1 MNFGF
6 TPEQELLRD
15 QVRRFL
21 DDNSALAEVRRIMK
35 SPQGY
40 QQAHWHLMAE
50 LGWLGLIIDEGDGG
64 VGLNWV
70 DLVVVLEEMGRS
82 LYPSPYLSTL
92 LFSAALK
99 DMADSKTKKTLLP
112 EIAQGNIKGSL
123 ALLDQPGDPHP
134 GNITLEVTATTEG
147 LMLNGSK
154 PFVPDCGSADYF
166 LVAYRQA
173 EDFYLVL
180 LDATDTSL
188 ERSHSATM
196 DLTKRTGN
204 LILNNVEISTAPRF
218 RVSEQQ
224 LLRLFDIGAV
234 AVAAEMIGA
243 AEAALMMTTNYAQDR
258 NQFGHA
264 IGKYQ
269 GVKHRLAEMYV
280 DIESFKSLVY
290 YAAWTIT
297 ESVEE
302 LARSASLAKAFAS
315 DTFAAIGIDAVQLH
329 GAIGF
334 TQEYDIQ
341 LFLKRSKWSR
351 ANLGNADFHYEKIIE
366 QKQRAQGF

>member
-21 DDNSALAEVRRIMK
+21 DDNCALPEVRRIMK
-35 SPQGY
+35 SAQGY
-40 QQAHWHLMAE
+40 EQGHWQQMAE
-50 LGWLGLIIDEGDGG
+50 LGWLGLIINESDGG

-82 LYPSPYLSTL
+82 LYPGPYLSTL
-92 LFSAALK
+92 CFTAALI
-99 DMADSKTKKTLLP
+99 DITDSHTQKTLLP
-112 EIAQGNIKGSL
+112 GIAEGKIKGSL
-123 ALLDQPGDPHP
+123 ALLDRPGDPHVD
-134 GNITLEVTATTEG
+134 NISLEAITTGEG
-147 LMLNGSK
+147 VFLSGSK
-154 PFVPDCGSADYF
+154 PFVHDCGSADYF

-173 EDFYLVL
+173 QDFYLAL
-180 LDATDTSL
+180 LDANDPSL

-196 DLTKRTGN
+196 DFTKRTGKLTFDN
-204 LILNNVEISTAPRF
+204 LDISNAPRF
-218 RVSEQQ
+218 KVSEHQIN
-224 LLRLFDIGAV
+224 RLFDIGAV
-234 AVAAEMIGA
+234 GVAAEMIGA
-243 AEAALMMTTNYAQDR
+243 AEAVLAITTTYAQDR
-258 NQFGHA
+258 IQFGHA

-297 ESVEE
+297 DSAEE
-302 LARSASLAKAFAS
+302 LSRSASLAKAFAS
-315 DTFAAIGIDAVQLH
+315 DAFAAIGIDAVQLH

-341 LFLKRSKWSR
+341 LYLKRSKWSR
-351 ANLGNADFHYEKIIE
+351 ASFGNADFHYEKIIE
-366 QKQRAQGF
+366 QKQNSQGI